1 MSVIWPPDCSK
12 LAKNPKNVND
22 ITIFRHDV
30 NITFFWRCFVSL
42 VKFRYWAKFH
52 VNIITGF
59 GIVTIFFL
67 KRLNRSLEIGNTPVW
82 VSSNIWRLEQFIN
95 TKFGT
100 NVSNKMLLNATKL
113 DGDRFYRFWVIKG
126 KTTGR
131 GVKLPPPTQI
141 RVKNFIVKM
150 QNICD
155 FIGWNSMHIFN
166 MFNCYRAN
174 INGMWNA
181 GKLGEI

>member
-1 MSVIWPPDCSK
+1 MTSQFSDMTSIS
-12 LAKNPKNVND
+12 L
-22 ITIFRHDV
+22 
-30 NITFFWRCFVSL
+30 FWRCFVSL

-100 NVSNKMLLNATKL
+100 NVSNRMLLNATKL

-126 KTTGR
+126 KPTGR
-131 GVKLPPPTQI
+131 GVKLPPPPPRLGLKTLSLKCKIFAISLVETACIFLICLIATVQIWMECETQE
-141 RVKNFIVKM
+141 
-150 QNICD
+150 
-155 FIGWNSMHIFN
+155 S
-166 MFNCYRAN
+166 
-174 INGMWNA
+174 
-181 GKLGEI
+181 